1 MRKQSLITISLLI
14 LFINSILF
22 AGGPFA
28 PKADIPSNPNDDPDL
43 ALAIIYLENIE
54 VPDQEEVGVPAYP
67 DAKIF
72 QTNRAQE
79 DMLPSVRLLSLDNL
93 TKVVDFYK
101 TELRGWKYKDFYGV
115 HMFYNGKEQDAMFGK
130 EPVVQIE
137 SADKFKHIIAD
148 AKVAITIGFKPK
160 KEEKKSE

>member
-1 MRKQSLITISLLI
+1 MLLI
-14 LFINSILF
+14 LLINSLIL
-22 AGGPFA
+22 AGEPFA
-28 PKADIPSNPNDDPDL
+28 PKADIPGNPNDDPDL

-72 QTNRAQE
+72 QTNRAQG
-79 DMLPSVRLLSLDNL
+79 DMLPSVRLLSVDDL

-101 TELRGWKYKDFYGV
+101 KELKGWKYKDFYGV

-130 EPVVQIE
+130 QPVVQIE
-137 SADKFKHIIAD
+137 SAEKFNHIIAD
-148 AKVAITIGFKPK
+148 AKAAITIGYKLK